1 MCGESYHLTT
11 DYYFIQGNK
20 TWHLPFL
27 WHIKWLFLLMNAFAK
42 YMCGIT
48 VIKLW
53 QGKQFVS
60 NHHIF
65 VKIRIFQI
73 SVWEEN
79 RSTWSKP
86 TRSQWESLS
95 LRCDPLSS
103 ATPGKWYQVHYFQ
116 LQTPTVACENHGVY
130 MYICTLWVTWL
141 LARLMTGSPIQ
152 HSAKVT
158 LTAQILHL
166 SAVSVMYLQVS
177 PVFSWTKCYLLFM
190 WTFFLYSLIF
200 KYAYILPEALFH

>member
-53 QGKQFVS
+53 QGKLFVS

-130 MYICTLWVTWL
+130 MYIVHIMGHLIIGQADDWIPYPAFSKSYSNSSNTASICCICHVSTSESSFL
-141 LARLMTGSPIQ
+141 LNKM
-152 HSAKVT
+152 
-158 LTAQILHL
+158 L
-166 SAVSVMYLQVS
+166 SAFYVN
-177 PVFSWTKCYLLFM
+177 VFFVLFN
-190 WTFFLYSLIF
+190 I
-200 KYAYILPEALFH
+200 